1 MMMIS
6 KHNSTRRKLPKY
18 VRKISKDIKRQ
29 LNDILKMKDRYLK
42 TILKHYNLVSAA
54 IMKMHIVYILY
65 RYILCFLLPIMFTY
79 TYPCYSNDWKVLI
92 HCLQI
97 SEKISVRKN

>member
-6 KHNSTRRKLPKY
+6 KHNSTRRKLPNY

-29 LNDILKMKDRYLK
+29 FNDILKMKDRYLK
-42 TILKHYNLVSAA
+42 TILKHYKLVSAA

-65 RYILCFLLPIMFTY
+65 RYILCFLLPI
-79 TYPCYSNDWKVLI
+79 
-92 HCLQI
+92 
-97 SEKISVRKN
+97 SVYLHLSMLLK